1 MSILGQVREPIIPP
15 PQPSSTTLVAPI
27 PNHVVPSAVA
37 DSQDQFDSYLNKLQ
51 TICSENDRNKAAAA
65 AAGCYPNG
73 VHHTTP
79 PPPTALQPYNTSA
92 KI

>member
-1 MSILGQVREPIIPP
+1 
-15 PQPSSTTLVAPI
+15 
-27 PNHVVPSAVA
+27 VA